1 MRWRA
6 DSAKDVW
13 RWHAVGLA
21 AFAIA
26 AVMYSAAT
34 GVDTLDVQLLL
45 GVSCAVIV
53 AVVALGLSRDWQHTR
68 QLLIFWP
75 AAVLVLTI
83 VTGAVDVDA
92 TRDLPGIITLSFA
105 YVGLTLP
112 PGRGWYL
119 LPLGVVAYVVGGGF
133 ELPGDLAKI
142 LLAAVMWML
151 VAEVPARLIAQ
162 LEAQQRELRTTAQT
176 DALTGL
182 LDRTSLAPEL
192 AAHSTDASVVI
203 IDLDDFK
210 TFNDTRGHKAGD
222 NMLVSFASALR
233 SSVRPA
239 DLVFRLG
246 GDEFLLLLPDTT
258 VEEAQLVVDKLD
270 TRWTESGF
278 AIGFSAG
285 VAGSGEDPLHEADQR
300 MYEHK
305 RLRRSAGPGSQTVG
319 DGDRG

>member
-1 MRWRA
+1 MSWGA

-21 AFAIA
+21 AFVIA

-45 GVSCAVIV
+45 GISCGLIA
-53 AVVALGLSRDWQHTR
+53 AVVAVGLSRDWQHNR
-68 QLLIFWP
+68 QLLLFWP

-119 LPLGVVAYVVGGGF
+119 LPLGLVALIVGGGF
-133 ELPGDLAKI
+133 GLPGDLAKVV
-142 LLAAVMWML
+142 LAGIMWML
-151 VAEVPARLIAQ
+151 VAEVPARLISQ
-162 LEAQQRELRTTAQT
+162 LEAQKLELRTAAHT

-192 AAHSTDASVVI
+192 EAHATDASVVL
-203 IDLDDFK
+203 IDLDNFK
-210 TFNDTRGHKAGD
+210 DFNDTRGHKAGD
-222 NMLVSFASALR
+222 NLLVSFATALR
-233 SSVRPA
+233 ASIRPG

-246 GDEFLLLLPDTT
+246 GDEFLLLLPVTT
-258 VEEAQLVVDKLD
+258 VAEAEQVVDRLQ
-270 TRWTESGF
+270 TRWTDSGF

-285 VAGSGEDPLHEADQR
+285 VAASGHDALHEADQR
-300 MYEHK
+300 MYEQK
-305 RLRRSAGPGSQTVG
+305 RTRRDVAPGSAPV
-319 DGDRG
+319 DGEDRG